1 MKFLKRL
8 KNLEWNFKDW
18 KILLNILSLS
28 INIDC
33 IFSPSIMDTAKNIS
47 GSGKH
52 IGTLFKQRADYLQ
65 GKGKMFKC

>member
-33 IFSPSIMDTAKNIS
+33 IFSPSIMDTAKKYFWKWQTHRDFVQIKS
-47 GSGKH
+47 
-52 IGTLFKQRADYLQ
+52 
-65 GKGKMFKC
+65 